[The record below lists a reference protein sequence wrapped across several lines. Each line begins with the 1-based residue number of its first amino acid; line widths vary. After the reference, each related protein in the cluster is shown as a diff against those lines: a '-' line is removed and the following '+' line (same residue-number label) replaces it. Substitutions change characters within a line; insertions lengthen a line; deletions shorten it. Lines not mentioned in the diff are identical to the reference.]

1 MYTDDPLENTR
12 IGLSELRRA
21 YDWNRLDNHMTPDER
36 KDIAKKLCH
45 AECTVKLVKRL
56 IADIQILSSSKLDDD
71 SFRSAVAGTLRK
83 FEKEVKDV
91 CSFVPAP

>member
-1 MYTDDPLENTR
+1 MYTDDPLENAR

-21 YDWNRLDNHMTPDER
+21 YDWNRLDNRMTPDER

-45 AECTVKLVKRL
+45 AECTVKLVKRF
-56 IADIQILSSSKLDDD
+56 ISEIEMLSSSKLDDD
-71 SFRSAVAGTLRK
+71 SFRSAVAGALHK
-83 FEKEVKDV
+83 FEHEVKDI